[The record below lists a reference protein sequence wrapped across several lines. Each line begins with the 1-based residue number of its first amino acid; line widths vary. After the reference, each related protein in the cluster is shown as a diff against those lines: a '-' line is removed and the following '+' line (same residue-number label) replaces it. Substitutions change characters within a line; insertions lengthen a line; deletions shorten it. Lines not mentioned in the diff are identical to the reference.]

1 MNDWFITPIN
11 TMVSSSNYEDTLIG
25 SDHLQNTR
33 SIPLIAQN
41 DEIRSS
47 CTFIYAY
54 SLTLFLATSVH
65 SLKHKW
71 TLL

>member
-41 DEIRSS
+41 VEIR
-47 CTFIYAY
+47 C
-54 SLTLFLATSVH
+54 LVLLFMLIH
-65 SLKHKW
+65 
-71 TLL
+71 